1 MPLTFSIVENFLSDY
16 QEIMKDKGLLRQERH
31 RILAILRDQLQSSIK
46 DYEEFESELASLV
59 IHRIEKATVYEEL
72 NECHARAVVGI
83 ENFFLEEDT
92 VTDVHDLF
100 HIVRDAITIR
110 VLKLVEEDMKRDGP
124 GDPPVEYIWI
134 GLGSEGRDEQTM
146 LTDQDNMVIYGEVN
160 GGDVT
165 METVD
170 RYFLEFSNRAVER
183 LHDAGFEKC
192 KGGVMPSSEKWRGS
206 LKTWKKRLEE
216 RITYEKGIFESLD
229 VIILTDARH
238 IYGRKQLLDELL
250 AYFFEFLRDNKHVMK
265 YFIETAVLMPT
276 ALSFFGNFKVEKDGE
291 YKDTFNIKLTGWAPL
306 ILSVRMLAINNGIF
320 EVNTLKRI
328 TLLRE
333 MNIIKR
339 EMENDL
345 IDAYLTFVRFRIMNQ
360 INNRTDGNNNPGAA
374 NHINPGTLRP
384 DEQEKIRKAMKSVE
398 SLQKYIQ
405 EVLMF
410 GQ

>member
-1 MPLTFSIVENFLSDY
+1 MPLTFSIVENFVSDY

-59 IHRIEKATVYEEL
+59 IQRVEKAIVYEEL

-100 HIVRDAITIR
+100 HIVRDAITMR
-110 VLKLVEEDMKRDGP
+110 VLKLVEEDMKRDGL
-124 GDPPVEYIWI
+124 GVPPVEYIWI

-146 LTDQDNMVIYGEVN
+146 LTDQDNMIIYGEVN

-170 RYFLEFSNRAVER
+170 HYFIEFSNRAVER
-183 LHDAGFEKC
+183 LHDTGFEKC

-206 LKTWKKRLEE
+206 LKSWKKRLED
-216 RITYEKGIFESLD
+216 RITYEKGIFEPLD

-238 IYGRKQLLDELL
+238 IYGRKQLLDDLL
-250 AYFFEFLRDNKHVMK
+250 HYFFEFLRENKQVMK
-265 YFIETAVLMPT
+265 EFIETAVLMPT
-276 ALSFFGNFKVEKDGE
+276 ALSFFNNFKVEKDGE

-333 MNIIKR
+333 MNVIKK

-374 NHINPGTLRP
+374 NHINPDTLRP

-398 SLQKYIQ
+398 ALQKYIQ